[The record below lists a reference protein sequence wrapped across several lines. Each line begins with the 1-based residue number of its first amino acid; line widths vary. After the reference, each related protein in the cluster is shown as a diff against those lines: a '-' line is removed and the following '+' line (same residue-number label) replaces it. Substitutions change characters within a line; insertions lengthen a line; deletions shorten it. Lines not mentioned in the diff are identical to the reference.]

1 MNKITPAA
9 SICLAHN
16 PHYDMGY
23 FRLTALQKK
32 ALTCIQAFCDS
43 IEKTVTQCSDP
54 NVARQTLN
62 WWQAEMTQAYA
73 EKPICN
79 HPLIQ
84 EMQPFFAP
92 FGWAL
97 SDFLSIIAGYEQ
109 DLLQARYTTD
119 SELMQYCYKIGAQS
133 KLSAQVL
140 GISEAND
147 LQAAQ
152 QLGAFIR
159 YARLLTQVGLHIRQG
174 RIYLPISELEKHQVT
189 ASALYD
195 CQDTP
200 EFNAL
205 MTAQLTQAHGLH
217 EQAFRQFSP
226 VALKSGRVL
235 LAQAD
240 VLAATLYELHKE
252 GLGRVLKQHLRLG
265 LLRRYLITWR
275 RVVLG

>member
-1 MNKITPAA
+1 MNQTPAA

-16 PHYDMGY
+16 PHYNMGY
-23 FRLTALQKK
+23 FRLTAVQKK
-32 ALTCIQAFCDS
+32 GLTCIQAFCDT

-54 NVARQTLN
+54 NVARITLN
-62 WWQAEMTQAYA
+62 WWKAEMALAYA
-73 EKPICN
+73 EQPVYN

-84 EMQPFFAP
+84 EMQPLFAP
-92 FGWAL
+92 FGLAL
-97 SDFLSIIAGYEQ
+97 SDFLSIIEGYEL
-109 DLLQARYTTD
+109 DLLQARYTTEN
-119 SELMQYCYKIGAQS
+119 ELMQYCYKIGAQN
-133 KLSAQVL
+133 KLSAQIL
-140 GISEAND
+140 GLSDISD

-152 QLGAFIR
+152 QLGAFMR

-195 CQDTP
+195 CQNTP
-200 EFNAL
+200 EFSAL
-205 MTAQLTQAHGLH
+205 MLEKLAYAHDMH

-226 VALKSGRVL
+226 VALQSARVL

-240 VLAATLYELHKE
+240 VLAATLYEIKKE
-252 GLGRVLKQHLRLG
+252 GVGHILKQHLRLG

>member
-1 MNKITPAA
+1 MNKINSAA
-9 SICLAHN
+9 GICLAHN

-23 FRLTALQKK
+23 FRLSTVQKK
-32 ALTCIQAFCDS
+32 ALICIQAFCDT

-62 WWQAEMTQAYA
+62 WWQAEITQAYA
-73 EKPICN
+73 ENPICN

-97 SDFLSIIAGYEQ
+97 SDFLSIITGYEQ

-140 GISEAND
+140 GVSETND

-152 QLGAFIR
+152 QLGAFMR

-174 RIYLPISELEKHQVT
+174 RIYLPINELEKHQVT

-195 CQDTP
+195 CQDTS
-200 EFNAL
+200 EFSAL
-205 MTAQLTQAHGLH
+205 MLEKLAYAHDLH
-217 EQAFRQFSP
+217 EKAFRQFSP
-226 VALKSGRVL
+226 AALQSTRVL

-240 VLAATLYELHKE
+240 VLAATLYEIKKE
-252 GLGRVLKQHLRLG
+252 GVGQILKQHLRLG

-275 RVVLG
+275 RVILG